1 MNALHRF
8 DLEESS
14 CVNREVK
21 LLNRNLTQIMKRYNH
36 TEVIDMG
43 SEREHYTK
51 HGLHM
56 NKKGKE
62 YIARKTADNIKTL
75 FANQKLAPIT
85 LEWNENPGS
94 PTSTAIKQDTDQ
106 DTIVPIDCINMKWY
120 VDEEIDSQKHQ
131 DQTTQGRP
139 SLDGITNEVAHN
151 VTNDSEEEKEEVEE
165 GVPLIT
171 IDKRQEVA
179 PKRVRKQPVTRGNDF
194 LWEV

>member
-1 MNALHRF
+1 
-8 DLEESS
+8 
-14 CVNREVK
+14 
-21 LLNRNLTQIMKRYNH
+21 
-36 TEVIDMG
+36 MG

-51 HGLHM
+51 HDLHM

-62 YIARKTADNIKTL
+62 YVARKRADNIKTL

-94 PTSTAIKQDTDQ
+94 PTSTAIEQDNDQ
-106 DTIVPIDCINMKWY
+106 NTIVPIDHINMKWY

-131 DQTTQGRP
+131 DKTTQERP
-139 SLDGITNEVAHN
+139 SLDGITTEVAHN
-151 VTNDSEEEKEEVEE
+151 VTNDSEEEVEV
-165 GVPLIT
+165 GMPLIT